1 MDLEK
6 WLKETRTTK
15 VALGRKVG
23 VSGEHI
29 GRLAKGE
36 DCVSLSLALAIHR
49 ETGVKVGVLARAS
62 DRDVKAVARVVGQG
76 RAA

>member
-1 MDLEK
+1 MNLET

-15 VALGRKVG
+15 AALGRKVG

-29 GRLAKGE
+29 GRIAKGE

-49 ETGVKVGVLARAS
+49 ETGAKVGVLAKAS
-62 DRDVKAVARVVGQG
+62 DRDLKAIARVVGSG